1 MDGHYFKA
9 GEITIS
15 DKEMPGHFAPM
26 DPVKG
31 ETGPSTAAVRAKG
44 EAIDMVQ
51 KNLEILRAQK
61 NPRPAI
67 KTKIIEYEKKLE
79 ALGVK
84 VIPSEEEVTSTKGG
98 E

>member
-1 MDGHYFKA
+1 MDGHYYKA

-15 DKEMPGHFAPM
+15 EKPMPKHFTPM
-26 DPVKG
+26 DG
-31 ETGPSTAAVRAKG
+31 SAANTSAKA

-51 KNLEILRAQK
+51 KNLEILRTQK

-84 VIPSEEEVTSTKGG
+84 VIPSKEEVPSTKGG